1 MTRRIVAILGGVSRF
16 MQVQRMRAG
25 ADIVVGTPGRICD
38 LMATGELKLN
48 EVSHFVLDEA
58 DRMLDLGFIR
68 DIRRIVAALPA
79 ERQSSL
85 FSATMPAEVGKL
97 AETLLRNPVRVDVA
111 RSAPVELPIEQH
123 VHFVEPAGKRAL
135 LDRLLADPALS
146 RVIVFTRTK
155 RSANRVAETLDP
167 GGVRVSALHGNKSQ
181 PARLKALEQFRSGR
195 ARVLVATDIAARGID
210 VTGISHV
217 INFDLPA
224 QPEDYVHRIGRTARA
239 GASGVAI
246 SFCDSA
252 EHATLRAIERM
263 TGTAIHVA
271 GGSPA
276 AVQPARGQAPPTA
289 RITRRPASADAS
301 ARADFG
307 RRHDTELPTRISAHE
322 PGPHEHSDDIAY
334 PSSIG
339 FVLIHVGCFAVFW
352 TGLTWRALVLAVVL
366 YLVRIFAIGAGYH
379 RYFAHRAF
387 RTSRVFQF
395 CLAFLAQTSAQRGVL
410 WWAAKHRLHHRYSDT
425 DLDVHSPVRRAFST
439 RMSAGS
445 SCRGMMRRTMRWCAT
460 SHGTRS
466 WCGSTGSPI
475 CPRRCS
481 RL

>member
-1 MTRRIVAILGGVSRF
+1 
-16 MQVQRMRAG
+16 MRAG

-68 DIRRIVAALPA
+68 DIRRIVAALPV

-135 LDRLLADPALS
+135 LDRLLTDPALS

-155 RSANRVAETLDP
+155 RSADRVAETLER

-181 PARLKALEQFRSGR
+181 PARLKALDQFRSGR

-246 SFCDSA
+246 SFCDAA

-263 TGTAIHVA
+263 TGRAINVA

-276 AVQPARGQAPPTA
+276 ASQPTRGQPPPAQRSA
-289 RITRRPASADAS
+289 RRSDIGGRAGSTRTPAS
-301 ARADFG
+301 G
-307 RRHDTELPTRISAHE
+307 MIQTPQGGY
-322 PGPHEHSDDIAY
+322 GP
-334 PSSIG
+334 
-339 FVLIHVGCFAVFW
+339 
-352 TGLTWRALVLAVVL
+352 
-366 YLVRIFAIGAGYH
+366 
-379 RYFAHRAF
+379 
-387 RTSRVFQF
+387 
-395 CLAFLAQTSAQRGVL
+395 
-410 WWAAKHRLHHRYSDT
+410 
-425 DLDVHSPVRRAFST
+425 
-439 RMSAGS
+439 
-445 SCRGMMRRTMRWCAT
+445 
-460 SHGTRS
+460 
-466 WCGSTGSPI
+466 
-475 CPRRCS
+475 
-481 RL
+481 